1 MKKADII
8 VFIIISSLSLS
19 ILSCSSAV
27 QKKLAGKWQVTEAH
41 LPNGQILKNPDMRI
55 VFTRSSFTIYTNGKM
70 NLALDYKVKKDFVG
84 YYIETSSD
92 RKIQGQRIEFADNDT
107 LSLEMSDY
115 IGGQPVKLTYY
126 LKRIIEK

>member
-1 MKKADII
+1 MKKTEII
-8 VFIIISSLSLS
+8 VLIIISCLALS
-19 ILSCSSAV
+19 ILSCSSAI

-41 LPNGQILKNPDMRI
+41 LPNGQVIKNPDMRI

-92 RKIQGQRIEFADNDT
+92 RKIQGQRLEFTDNDS
-107 LSLEMSDY
+107 LSLELSDY